1 MTRLTIERM
10 VSVFT
15 GFNPRNKTTALK
27 AVVVYICP
35 KPQTSIVLLAIL
47 NMTDYIRNKK
57 VTFDFELLE
66 TFEAGVALLGTEVKA
81 LRTGKAS
88 LNGAYVVIRGDE
100 AWLLGASISPY
111 QVANAPKKY
120 DPERTRKLLLTKKQL
135 DELKRYGEQPG
146 LTIVAVKWYNEKRHI
161 KLQIALARGKK
172 KADKREKLKER
183 DTKRD
188 ILRILKNQ

>member
-1 MTRLTIERM
+1 
-10 VSVFT
+10 
-15 GFNPRNKTTALK
+15 
-27 AVVVYICP
+27 
-35 KPQTSIVLLAIL
+35 
-47 NMTDYIRNKK
+47 MTDFIRNKK
-57 VTFDFELLE
+57 ATFDFELLE
-66 TFEAGVALLGTEVKA
+66 TFEAGVVLLGTEVKA